1 MTTINEQSRMWQ
13 GEGGPVEWTRA
24 WDHTRELINTRANRF
39 SDSDTD
45 RSQEDGISALA
56 TAIYIAAREQRVEP
70 AAVAR
75 QAVDD
80 LIHRRP
86 GETDLDIVRR
96 WEAHL
101 ENLGHDI
108 DDKTD
113 PVSARWQRLRYE
125 HDPDERN
132 WDDSLARHG
141 YGLTVIQYVL
151 GAHVALAF

>member
-1 MTTINEQSRMWQ
+1 MAGR
-13 GEGGPVEWTRA
+13 GGPAEWTRA
-24 WDHTRELINTRANRF
+24 WERTRELINTRANRF
-39 SDSDTD
+39 SDRDSDA
-45 RSQEDGISALA
+45 SQEDGISALA
-56 TAIYIAAREQRVEP
+56 TAVYIAAREQRIEP

-80 LIHRRP
+80 LIRRRS

-108 DDKTD
+108 EDKSD
-113 PVSARWQRLRYE
+113 PVSVRWQRLRYE

-141 YGLTVIQYVL
+141 YGLTAIQYVL
-151 GAHVALAF
+151 GDHVALVF

>member
-1 MTTINEQSRMWQ
+1 MMTINEQSRTWQ
-13 GEGGPVEWTRA
+13 GEGGPAEWTRA
-24 WDHTRELINTRANRF
+24 WERTRELINTRANRF
-39 SDSDTD
+39 SDRDSDA
-45 RSQEDGISALA
+45 SQEDGISALA
-56 TAIYIAAREQRVEP
+56 TAVYIAAREQRIEP

-80 LIHRRP
+80 LIRRRS

-108 DDKTD
+108 EDKSD
-113 PVSARWQRLRYE
+113 PVSVRWQRLRYE

-141 YGLTVIQYVL
+141 YGLTAIQYVL
-151 GAHVALAF
+151 GDHVALVF

>member
-1 MTTINEQSRMWQ
+1 MTTIIDQSRTWQ
-13 GEGGPVEWTRA
+13 GLDGPAEWAQA
-24 WDHTRELINTRANRF
+24 WERTRELIGLRPDHF
-39 SDSDTD
+39 SDHDSDGT
-45 RSQEDGISALA
+45 QEDGVSALA
-56 TAIYIAAREQRVEP
+56 TALYITARERRIEP

-141 YGLTVIQYVL
+141 YGLTAIHYVL

>member
-1 MTTINEQSRMWQ
+1 MTTINEQSRAWQ
-13 GEGGPVEWTRA
+13 GEGGPAEWTRA
-24 WDHTRELINTRANRF
+24 WDRTRELINTRANRF
-39 SDSDTD
+39 SERDSDA
-45 RSQEDGISALA
+45 SQEDGISALA
-56 TAIYIAAREQRVEP
+56 TAIYIVAREQRIEP

-80 LIHRRP
+80 LIRRRP

-101 ENLGHDI
+101 ENLGHDN

-113 PVSARWQRLRYE
+113 PVSVRWQQLRYE

-141 YGLTVIQYVL
+141 YGLTAIHYVL
-151 GAHVALAF
+151 SDHVALVF